1 MVTLKNNQ
9 KNRAK
14 YKKQLLKLA
23 AISQRIKKIIF
34 EENVSINTD
43 LNNMYRNL
51 GVFLFLFYEFE
62 YFPCAEGTSS
72 IPSLVWSSV

>member
-62 YFPCAEGTSS
+62 YLPCAEGTSS